1 VTGRHSAA
9 PVPNATPALAHAK
22 AAITPMT
29 AIPAPPRLQIDSID
43 WLLPI
48 AFAVPGEENPRPIL
62 LLAMP

>member
-1 VTGRHSAA
+1 
-9 PVPNATPALAHAK
+9 
-22 AAITPMT
+22 MT